1 MLMLHFVVNR
11 CAERDSN
18 GEIDMWLAR
27 DPYMLNYVHRAAD
40 HDRRNAAGFQ
50 VAGNQTHGLVANRSQ
65 GNQNGDIHLVFLH
78 LTQNDRRIL
87 FDGLPLTVG
96 GGD

>member
-1 MLMLHFVVNR
+1 MQI
-11 CAERDSN
+11 AWDS
-18 GEIDMWLAR
+18 DV
-27 DPYMLNYVHRAAD
+27 LNNVQRAAD
-40 HDRRNAAGFQ
+40 DDCRNAAVFQ
-50 VAGNQTHGLVANRSQ
+50 ITGNQTHGLVADRSQ
-65 GNQNGDIHLVFLH
+65 GYQTGDIHLVFLQ